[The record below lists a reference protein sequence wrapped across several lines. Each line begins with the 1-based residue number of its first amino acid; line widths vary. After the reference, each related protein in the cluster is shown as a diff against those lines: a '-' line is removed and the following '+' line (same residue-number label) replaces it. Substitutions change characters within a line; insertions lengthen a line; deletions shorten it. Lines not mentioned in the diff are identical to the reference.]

1 MQVTV
6 IGAGNMGRGIG
17 HRLVSGGHD
26 VTVVDRDP
34 EEAGRLAKEL
44 RAAAQGGATVEA
56 AGPTSELRGEVVVLA
71 VYYPGTLEIA
81 GDLGVRLAGKI
92 VVDIS
97 NPLNQ
102 TFGGLATAP
111 GTSAA
116 EELAAALP
124 AGARVVKAFNTTFSG
139 TLVEEQ
145 VAGQQLDVLIA
156 GDDEGAKETVA
167 QLVRDG
173 GLAGD
178 RHGVVGAGEAAG
190 GPRVPPHHAA
200 ADAGHR
206 VRECGEDPK
215 LGNPRT
221 PAGGLA

>member
-17 HRLVSGGHD
+17 HRLVAGGHD

-34 EEAGRLAKEL
+34 EEAGQLAEEL
-44 RAAAQGGATVEA
+44 RGVAQGGATVEA
-56 AGPTSELRGEVVVLA
+56 SGPAAELRGEVVIPA

-81 GDLGVRLAGKI
+81 GELGEELAGK
-92 VVDIS
+92 VVVEIS
-97 NPLNQ
+97 NPVNE
-102 TFGGLATAP
+102 TFDGLATAP

-124 AGARVVKAFNTTFSG
+124 EGARVVKAFNTTFSG
-139 TLVEEQ
+139 TLVEGQ

-173 GLAGD
+173 GLRALD
-178 RHGVVGAGEAAG
+178 T
-190 GPRVPPHHAA
+190 GPLERARQLE
-200 ADAGHR
+200 G
-206 VRECGEDPK
+206 
-215 LGNPRT
+215 LGLLHMMVQQPLGTGFRST
-221 PAGGLA
+221 VKFLA